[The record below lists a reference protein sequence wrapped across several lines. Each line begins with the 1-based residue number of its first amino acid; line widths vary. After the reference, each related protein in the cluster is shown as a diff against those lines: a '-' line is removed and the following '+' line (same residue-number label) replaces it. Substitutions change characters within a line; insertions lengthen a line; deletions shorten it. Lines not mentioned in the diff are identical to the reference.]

1 MRVLPAQTA
10 ASRGFTLVEVLVVL
24 VIAAFLGM
32 LTVNLLGTGFR
43 KSFTPVTVARDSA
56 LAEGTM
62 ETIIAYYVERVNA
75 NTSTALT
82 EVKAHFPNNSTV
94 TLADTSIDSVAGVL
108 VTVTVNGQT
117 LSTFLTQARTNAG
130 DINAQF

>member
-1 MRVLPAQTA
+1 MRALPAQTA
-10 ASRGFTLVEVLVVL
+10 ASRGFTLVEVLAVL
-24 VIAAFLGM
+24 VIAAFVGM

-43 KSFTPVTVARDSA
+43 RSFTPVTVARDSA
-56 LAEGTM
+56 LAESTM
-62 ETIIAYYVERVNA
+62 ETIIAYYVSQVNT

-82 EVKAHFPNNSTV
+82 AVKAQFPNNSTV
-94 TLADTSIDSVAGVL
+94 TLTDTSIDTVAGVL

-130 DINAQF
+130 DTNAQF